1 MAAAG
6 AAAVAYWAAT
16 ALAVAGTA
24 YAAYNSRQSA
34 KAQSKQAEQNAKNAE
49 SQGVVEANRIR
60 ELSKKQKSAAQAQ
73 IAANGLDLNADDTV
87 VDTIEE
93 DIDLNSSKDA
103 WTTFFNA
110 KNQSA
115 QYKTD
120 AQNYNLQAKQATVS
134 GVLNTASTALSGFG
148 NAPKNA
154 TVGKTTTQSIS
165 GIQSNTL
172 AMDTSRIK
180 TSASGWA

>member
-1 MAAAG
+1 M
-6 AAAVAYWAAT
+6 
-16 ALAVAGTA
+16 
-24 YAAYNSRQSA
+24 
-34 KAQSKQAEQNAKNAE
+34 
-49 SQGVVEANRIR
+49 
-60 ELSKKQKSAAQAQ
+60 
-73 IAANGLDLNADDTV
+73 AANGLDLNADNTV
-87 VDTIEE
+87 VDTIED
-93 DIDLNSSKDA
+93 DISTNSSKDA

-115 QYKTD
+115 QYQTD
-120 AQNYNLQAKQATVS
+120 AKNQNLQAHNATVG
-134 GVLNTASTALSGFG
+134 GVLNVGSTALSAFG